1 MNKILEAMAVHA
13 YLNSPEAY
21 LNSPEYDKA
30 ERDRHRKMD
39 EDFVRKHIVGVVGT
53 AAEGGFRDEIV

>member
-13 YLNSPEAY
+13 YLNSPEY
-21 LNSPEYDKA
+21 EKA

-39 EDFVRKHIVGVVGT
+39 EEFVRKHIVDVVGT